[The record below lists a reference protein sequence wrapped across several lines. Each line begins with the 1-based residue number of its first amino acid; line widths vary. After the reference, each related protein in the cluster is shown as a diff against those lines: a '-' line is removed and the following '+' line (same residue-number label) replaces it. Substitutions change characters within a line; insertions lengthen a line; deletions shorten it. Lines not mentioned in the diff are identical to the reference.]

1 MEVIFMRHGKAE
13 EPGDLVLS
21 DAERALTGEGRKKVE
36 NAAPGIAQ
44 FIRCGSSAVMI
55 WSSPLLRA
63 KQTAEIV
70 ASNLGKIK
78 IQHYEA
84 IAAGD
89 LDMLIKEWGRL
100 GDDVTLIIVGH
111 EPYLSHW
118 AEKLAGVRLVF
129 KKGACAGFD
138 VAVTNP
144 AEGRLKWYA
153 TASIL
158 ARLAK
163 GK

>member
-1 MEVIFMRHGKAE
+1 MRHGKAE
-13 EPGDLVLS
+13 EPGDRVFL
-21 DAERALTGEGRKKVE
+21 DANRALTGEGRKRVE
-36 NAAPGIAQ
+36 NASPGISK
-44 FIRCGSSAVMI
+44 FIRCNSAPVMI

-70 ASNLGKIK
+70 ASHVGKIK
-78 IQHYEA
+78 IQYHEA
-84 IAAGD
+84 IATGE
-89 LDMLIKEWGRL
+89 LDILVKEWARL
-100 GDDVTLIIVGH
+100 DDEVTLIIVGH

-118 AEKLAGVRLVF
+118 AERLAGLRLIF

-138 VAVTNP
+138 IEAASP
-144 AEGRLKWYA
+144 AKGKLKWYA
-153 TASIL
+153 SSSML